1 MSTENLSQSGK
12 EEALVSF
19 GDIEKLE
26 LRGMLYDF
34 YGELLTPHQKKIYED
49 VVYND
54 FSLSEIA
61 EENGISRQGV
71 HDLIRRCNKIL
82 QEYEN
87 KLHLIERFM
96 KIREEVGSIQKLAEN
111 PQISK
116 EELIGKVNEISH
128 RIIEEL

>member
-1 MSTENLSQSGK
+1 MERIAKQ
-12 EEALVSF
+12 A
-19 GDIEKLE
+19 
-26 LRGMLYDF
+26 MLYDF
-34 YGELLTPHQKKIYED
+34 YGELLTEHQKKIYED

-87 KLHLIERFM
+87 KLHLIERFV
-96 KIREEVGSIQKLAEN
+96 KIREEVGKYSEAGRESTDFEGRADWQGE
-111 PQISK
+111 
-116 EELIGKVNEISH
+116 
-128 RIIEEL
+128 